1 MLHTDRHYTS
11 GKIHSLVLIALLF
24 LLSLCTDQARAQQS
38 FTSTNRFPCTNGAE
52 VTTPSDDPSGDKAIG
67 VCGLDQFNEPADGA
81 SEIVEDFTIR
91 SCWAWWGGNPWTAAP
106 CADARKFTVA
116 LAGDTDAAGNN
127 FVVNGPSGP
136 IPVDIWFRYKLSG
149 AEFQF
154 LPNAQSQVF
163 PGAANGQQ
171 IPVEIRIT
179 PQTGQFA
186 AGEYSGNFYFSLYQC
201 EGDWQ
206 GDDCRGAD
214 SGGKANLD
222 PALPFG
228 VTISQP
234 AQIRI
239 SGLEDM
245 HLLSVGEDIQASQTF
260 CVFTTDATEFRLK
273 ADSQHG
279 NSSFELK
286 GISGEQTVE
295 YDLRAWALIG
305 PRRRTNLQEGSYT
318 NTTWRG
324 HAQQECNSGSEEN
337 MHLELTIP
345 ANRLQNLQALSYQ
358 DTLTLTVE
366 VE

>member
-1 MLHTDRHYTS
+1 MLHTDRHYAS

-24 LLSLCTDQARAQQS
+24 LMSLCADQARAQQS

-52 VTTPSDDPSGDKAIG
+52 VTTPSDEPSGDKAIG
-67 VCGLDQFNEPADGA
+67 VCGLDQFNEPVDGA
-81 SEIVEDFTIR
+81 NEIVEDFTIR
-91 SCWAWWGGNPWTAAP
+91 SCWAWWGGNQWRIAP
-106 CADARKFTVA
+106 CADARNFTVA
-116 LAGDTDAAGNN
+116 LAGDTDGSGN
-127 FVVNGPSGP
+127 FVVTGPTGT
-136 IPVDIWFRYKLSG
+136 IPVDIWFRYKPSG

-163 PGAANGQQ
+163 PGAPNGQQ
-171 IPVEIRIT
+171 IPVAIRIA
-179 PQTGQFA
+179 PQSGQFA
-186 AGEYSGNFYFSLYQC
+186 AGQYSGNFYFSLYQC
-201 EGDWQ
+201 EGGWQ
-206 GDDCRGAD
+206 EPDCRAAD

-222 PALPFG
+222 PALAFG
-228 VTISQP
+228 VTVSRP

-245 HLLSVGEDIQASQTF
+245 HLLSEGEDIQASQTF
-260 CVFTTDATEFRLK
+260 CVFVTDAENFRMK

-279 NSSFELK
+279 DSSFQLK
-286 GISGEQTVE
+286 SVSGDQMVE

-305 PRRRTNLQEGSYT
+305 PDGKTNLEEGSYT

-324 HAQQECNSGSEEN
+324 HEQQDCNAGSEEN
-337 MHLELTIP
+337 MQLELTIP
-345 ANRLQNLQALSYQ
+345 ANRLQNLQARSYQ